1 MYRYLEGNHVSELLF
16 QIPTIYV
23 EIGGSW
29 RGKLEI
35 LENAHKCCRFVTD
48 VTGLDPL
55 SLGKLGMGFSALAS
69 LVLLDV
75 LGR

>member
-1 MYRYLEGNHVSELLF
+1 MF
-16 QIPTIYV
+16 QIPTRSVDIV
-23 EIGGSW
+23 GSW

-35 LENAHKCCRFVTD
+35 LENAYKCRRYVTD

-55 SLGKLGMGFSALAS
+55 SLGELDGGFSALAS
-69 LVLLDV
+69 LVFLDV